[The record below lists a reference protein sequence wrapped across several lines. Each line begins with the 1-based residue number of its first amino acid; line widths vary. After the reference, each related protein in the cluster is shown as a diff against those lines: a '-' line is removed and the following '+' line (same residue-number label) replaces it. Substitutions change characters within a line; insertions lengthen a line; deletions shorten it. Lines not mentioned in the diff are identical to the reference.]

1 MRPRQLQDV
10 LVHLVQSLIRQNHCQ
25 LRQQQFS
32 QQRESIQLLTQE
44 VRNLLTQD
52 CLSDVIII
60 ALILN
65 AIIKYMFSSTAT
77 GIPNGD
83 AAQAAL
89 QQAYPTIPY
98 PGIGK
103 HS

>member
-1 MRPRQLQDV
+1 
-10 LVHLVQSLIRQNHCQ
+10 
-25 LRQQQFS
+25 
-32 QQRESIQLLTQE
+32 
-44 VRNLLTQD
+44 
-52 CLSDVIII
+52 
-60 ALILN
+60 
-65 AIIKYMFSSTAT
+65 MFLFTAT

-103 HS
+103 FNYFNQGHLALFFDPLMLHISNYTYSNSVFEFYRLLHIWS

>member
-1 MRPRQLQDV
+1 
-10 LVHLVQSLIRQNHCQ
+10 
-25 LRQQQFS
+25 
-32 QQRESIQLLTQE
+32 
-44 VRNLLTQD
+44 
-52 CLSDVIII
+52 
-60 ALILN
+60 
-65 AIIKYMFSSTAT
+65 MFLSTAT

-103 HS
+103 FNYFNQGHLALFNISNYTSFNSIF

>member
-1 MRPRQLQDV
+1 M
-10 LVHLVQSLIRQNHCQ
+10 C
-25 LRQQQFS
+25 F
-32 QQRESIQLLTQE
+32 
-44 VRNLLTQD
+44 
-52 CLSDVIII
+52 
-60 ALILN
+60 A
-65 AIIKYMFSSTAT
+65 AT

-103 HS
+103 IAFDTYLSILKQNYM

>member
-1 MRPRQLQDV
+1 
-10 LVHLVQSLIRQNHCQ
+10 
-25 LRQQQFS
+25 
-32 QQRESIQLLTQE
+32 
-44 VRNLLTQD
+44 
-52 CLSDVIII
+52 
-60 ALILN
+60 
-65 AIIKYMFSSTAT
+65 MFLSTAT

-103 HS
+103 FNYFDQWHLSLF

>member
-1 MRPRQLQDV
+1 MKVYKLLV
-10 LVHLVQSLIRQNHCQ
+10 L
-25 LRQQQFS
+25 
-32 QQRESIQLLTQE
+32 
-44 VRNLLTQD
+44 
-52 CLSDVIII
+52 I
-60 ALILN
+60 A
-65 AIIKYMFSSTAT
+65 AT

-103 HS
+103 FNYFNLGHLALFIDMFHISINKYSNSVF

>member
-1 MRPRQLQDV
+1 
-10 LVHLVQSLIRQNHCQ
+10 
-25 LRQQQFS
+25 
-32 QQRESIQLLTQE
+32 
-44 VRNLLTQD
+44 
-52 CLSDVIII
+52 
-60 ALILN
+60 
-65 AIIKYMFSSTAT
+65 MFLSTAT

-103 HS
+103 FNYFNQRHLALFIDIYIAPGLGFRVCIIDEKTSLKMRLDMK

>member
-1 MRPRQLQDV
+1 M
-10 LVHLVQSLIRQNHCQ
+10 C
-25 LRQQQFS
+25 
-32 QQRESIQLLTQE
+32 
-44 VRNLLTQD
+44 
-52 CLSDVIII
+52 I
-60 ALILN
+60 A
-65 AIIKYMFSSTAT
+65 AT

-103 HS
+103 ITFNTYFPIQK